1 MQIFKMLF
9 ILYTIGSVSSQA
21 QEKAQSLKLDLEI
34 KAVEFVNLLSNEK
47 FAEAVKYFDR
57 TMKKALSADKLE
69 DAWNSLT
76 RQLGDFRTQKALK
89 SEEVKEYIVY
99 YVTCEFEKASIDIKV
114 VFNKKGEIAGLFFLP
129 AQGVKYTIPDYVN
142 KEKFVEYEISFGV
155 EEWKLPGTLTLP
167 KGKGPFPLVVLIHG
181 SGPNDRDETI
191 GPNKPFRDIA
201 WGLASRGIAVLR
213 YDKRSR
219 IYSEKMRKIEN
230 RITVKE
236 EVIQDVIEAV
246 KVVKARKE
254 IDSSKI
260 FLLGHSLGAMLLPR
274 IARLSPDIAGL
285 ILMAAAARPLEDLV
299 FEQTRYIYSLDGD
312 ISKEEK
318 RKLEELKKQVDM
330 VKSPDLSPSTP
341 RESLPLGIPASYWL
355 DLRGYDPV
363 SVARTLDKPILILH
377 GGRDY
382 QVTIEDFSR
391 WKEALGTSEKVTLKL
406 YPHLNHLFMKGEGKS
421 VPAEYL
427 RKGHVEEEVIRDIS
441 DWIYRVCKQEK

>member
-1 MQIFKMLF
+1 M
-9 ILYTIGSVSSQA
+9 
-21 QEKAQSLKLDLEI
+21 
-34 KAVEFVNLLSNEK
+34 
-47 FAEAVKYFDR
+47 
-57 TMKKALSADKLE
+57 
-69 DAWNSLT
+69 
-76 RQLGDFRTQKALK
+76 
-89 SEEVKEYIVY
+89 
-99 YVTCEFEKASIDIKV
+99 
-114 VFNKKGEIAGLFFLP
+114 
-129 AQGVKYTIPDYVN
+129 
-142 KEKFVEYEISFGV
+142 
-155 EEWKLPGTLTLP
+155 
-167 KGKGPFPLVVLIHG
+167 
-181 SGPNDRDETI
+181 
-191 GPNKPFRDIA
+191 
-201 WGLASRGIAVLR
+201 R

-219 IYSEKMRKIEN
+219 VHSEKMREIEN
-230 RITVKE
+230 EITVNE

-246 KVVKARKE
+246 KFVKARKE

-274 IARLSPDIAGL
+274 IAGLTPDIAGL
-285 ILMAAAARPLEDLV
+285 IVMAGPTRPLEDLI
-299 FEQTRYIYSLDGD
+299 FEQTRYICSLDGN

-355 DLRGYDPV
+355 DFRGYDPV
-363 SVARTLDKPILILH
+363 SIARTLDKPILILH
-377 GGRDY
+377 GSRDY

-406 YPHLNHLFMKGEGKS
+406 YPHLNHLFIKGEGKS